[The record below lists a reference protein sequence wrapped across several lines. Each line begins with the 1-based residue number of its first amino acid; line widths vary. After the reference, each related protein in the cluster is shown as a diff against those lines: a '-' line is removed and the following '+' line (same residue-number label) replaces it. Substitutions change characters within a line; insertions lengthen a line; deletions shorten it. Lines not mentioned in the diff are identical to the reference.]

1 MWIYLYIHVT
11 AYLHTSLSTLNMQ
24 IHKNYKFVKK
34 KVELIANKDKIAYQ
48 QTPRTDMVIKLS
60 LKPKH
65 N

>member
-1 MWIYLYIHVT
+1 MNLFVYPRYRISPYLS
-11 AYLHTSLSTLNMQ
+11 LHIEMQ
-24 IHKNYKFVKK
+24 IHKNCEFVKE

-48 QTPRTDMVIKLS
+48 QTPHTDMVIKLS